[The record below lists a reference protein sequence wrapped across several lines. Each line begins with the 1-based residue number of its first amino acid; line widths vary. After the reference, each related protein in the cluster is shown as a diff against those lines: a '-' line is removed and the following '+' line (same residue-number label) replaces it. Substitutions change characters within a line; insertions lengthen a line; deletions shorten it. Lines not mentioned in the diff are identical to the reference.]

1 MWGPLLALALL
12 LTINP
17 LRIGII
23 LLVLSRPRPMQ
34 NLFAYWV
41 GTLLAGLFYLI
52 VPLIVL
58 HSIPASAAFTQNFI
72 AAEPN
77 PIVQRVVV
85 AVGVILLALAALMAA
100 RSRAQVSSGPNGG
113 RSNGAATSTATLDP
127 ATMPIISRLVR
138 PATDEASEPS
148 SWFHRLLRRA
158 REAWQTGSPW
168 IALVIGLMVM
178 PADGVVLAL
187 ALIVASGATVGMQL
201 SAAIAF
207 VILVLA
213 VEETILISNL
223 LIPKITQTALQ
234 RLHEWAV
241 AHHRKFMA
249 AILALVGISLVIH
262 GAGVL

>member
-34 NLFAYWV
+34 NLLAYWV

-58 HSIPASAAFTQNFI
+58 HSTPASAAFTQGFI
-72 AAEPN
+72 DAEPN
-77 PIVQRVVV
+77 PLVQRVVV
-85 AVGVILLALAALMAA
+85 AVGVVLLVLAALMVA
-100 RSRAQVSSGPNGG
+100 RSRARVPSGSNGG
-113 RSNGAATSTATLDP
+113 RSSGAATSTATLDP
-127 ATMPIISRLVR
+127 TSMPIISRLVR
-138 PATDEASEPS
+138 PADGEATETS
-148 SWFHRLLRRA
+148 SWLHRLLGRA
-158 REAWQTGSPW
+158 RKRGGPAPKW

-187 ALIVASGATVGMQL
+187 ALIVASGATVGMQI

-213 VEETILISNL
+213 VEETILVSNL
-223 LIPKITQTALQ
+223 LVPQRTQAALR

-241 AHHRKFMA
+241 AHHLKFMA
-249 AILALVGISLVIH
+249 AILALVGVSLIVQ
-262 GAGVL
+262 GFSVL